1 MKTITL
7 IIITALALSGCAG
20 THNYMTDDG
29 ALIETTPEMAYMM
42 SVRDI
47 EKVRASS
54 FADNVAL
61 SDRPEQVV
69 ALMAG
74 LLAAPGQ
81 RIERPR
87 HWDERALPWVAA
99 LTPLVS
105 PFIHGYV
112 GGNGGSEN
120 VSVRGT
126 GNSVFVTSRNA
137 LDQSYI
143 APLTYSDSTYQDF
156 LADDYGRITPGTGD
170 TFITNPEPTVEP
182 TEEPVF
188 VAPF

>member
-1 MKTITL
+1 MKYLLLLLPIL
-7 IIITALALSGCAG
+7 LLSGCAG
-20 THNYMTDDG
+20 THSYMTDGG
-29 ALIETTPEMAYMM
+29 ALIETTPEMAYLM
-42 SVRDI
+42 SVRDV

-81 RIERPR
+81 KIDRPR
-87 HWDERALPWVAA
+87 HWDERALPWVHAFM
-99 LTPLVS
+99 PLAIPLAQGFAS
-105 PFIHGYV
+105 G
-112 GGNGGSEN
+112 GGSEN

-126 GNSVFVTSRNA
+126 GNSVFVTSRNS

-143 APLTYSDSTYQDF
+143 APITYSDSTYQDF
-156 LADDYGRITPGTGD
+156 LADDEGRISGPGGGD
-170 TFITNPEPTVEP
+170 TITTYPLSTQ
-182 TEEPVF
+182 PVY
-188 VAPF
+188 VAPGVQ